1 MSLYDAIASRYG
13 DPQAFVRR
21 LKSTML
27 LHGITQG
34 ELARRSGYHRPD
46 ITHWLAYDGAGNGR
60 KPGLNA
66 MVTLDEAL
74 DSLLSPTSAAA

>member
-1 MSLYDAIASRYG
+1 MSGLYDVIASRYG

-34 ELARRSGYHRPD
+34 QLARKSGHDRANITNWLGGGKRPSLK
-46 ITHWLAYDGAGNGR
+46 T
-60 KPGLNA
+60 

-74 DSLLSPTSAAA
+74 DELIQGAETTGYAA

>member
-1 MSLYDAIASRYG
+1 MSGLYDIIASRYG

-34 ELARRSGYHRPD
+34 QLARRSGHDRAN
-46 ITHWLAYDGAGNGR
+46 ITNWLGGR
-60 KPGLNA
+60 KRMA
-66 MVTLDEAL
+66 MQTMVTLDEAV
-74 DSLLSPTSAAA
+74 DSIIQGSATSSAA